1 MFKQQT
7 IIDTKGMS
15 EEEIA
20 NVMSKTKRMNKIKA
34 YSEVALIIAVPIVIQ
49 GAISYYTMKK
59 ANSIID
65 TKSIMSTIE
74 EELGKSTYPEDE
86 TIDILYGSGWY
97 AVKDKLYE
105 VTDMIK
111 ELQDKNYIVK

>member
-1 MFKQQT
+1 MFRKQT
-7 IIDTKGMS
+7 LIDTKGMS

-20 NVMSKTKRMNKIKA
+20 KLITKTRRMNKIKA
-34 YSEVALIIAVPIVIQ
+34 YSEIALIIAVPIVVQ
-49 GAISYYTMKK
+49 GAISYHTMKK

-65 TKSIMSTIE
+65 AKSIMSTIE

-111 ELQDKNYIVK
+111 QLQDKNYIVE